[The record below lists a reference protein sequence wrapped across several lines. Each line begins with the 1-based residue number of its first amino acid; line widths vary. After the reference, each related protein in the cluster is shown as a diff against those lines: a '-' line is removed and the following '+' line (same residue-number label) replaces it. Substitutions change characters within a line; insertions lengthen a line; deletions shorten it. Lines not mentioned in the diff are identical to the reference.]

1 MRGMLMP
8 RAASL
13 GAVAIPLA
21 IYLASAYRD
30 VMYWDIGEMDTVP
43 YILGIAHPPGYPLYT
58 LTGWV
63 FTHAMPL
70 GSVAFRMSALS
81 ALALAATCWFVWRIV
96 VDGGG
101 DALAGL
107 CAALLFAFSEDT
119 WAHATRAEP
128 HALVA
133 LAAVALLCFLLRWL
147 AHGRTRD
154 LCASAL
160 ALGLGIAVHPVVAL
174 TLPGVLVA
182 VVARAHQTDAR
193 VLRRAAVI
201 AVAAA
206 AVWFCY
212 LPLRSA
218 YVNAE
223 RVDPL
228 ASYGIVGSAFWNYD
242 DPVLVDN
249 FVALVTGREI
259 GIENVRYGYT
269 AHAFTRGFAHFV
281 PLTVRE
287 LTPIGCALA
296 IAGLIVLFRRN
307 TVRAIVMAATLLP
320 SALFAF
326 GFAAESDVDRY
337 FLPAFALFAIA
348 AGEAL
353 ARLRP
358 VRIHRT
364 GLAFAGLAILYLTF
378 SQPHFFD
385 QPHDDR
391 AARDAAEILRAT
403 PSNAMIIA
411 TWVVA
416 PPLAYDDYVLAQTGA
431 RVIVPSWY
439 GEQIDRVPQWVRAQP
454 VFVAGTPQG
463 SVPGY
468 HLERMPTQTELY
480 RVEVNR

>member
-30 VMYWDIGEMDTVP
+30 VMYWDVGEMDTVP

-58 LTGWV
+58 LIGWV
-63 FTHAMPL
+63 FTHALPF

-81 ALALAATCWFVWRIV
+81 ALALAATSWFVWRMV
-96 VDGGG
+96 VDVSA
-101 DALAGL
+101 DDFAGL
-107 CAALLFAFSEDT
+107 CAALLFAFGEDT
-119 WAHATRAEP
+119 WTHATRAEA
-128 HALVA
+128 HALVT
-133 LAAVALLCFLLRWL
+133 LACVSMLYFLLRWL
-147 AHGRTRD
+147 DGDRPRD
-154 LCASAL
+154 LYASA
-160 ALGLGIAVHPVVAL
+160 AVLGLGIAVHPVVAL
-174 TLPGVLVA
+174 TLPGVFAA
-182 VVARAHQTDAR
+182 VVARAHKTDAR
-193 VLRRAAVI
+193 VLRRATVI
-201 AVAAA
+201 AAASA

-223 RVDPL
+223 RLDPV
-228 ASYGIVGSAFWNYD
+228 ASYGITGSAFWNYG

-249 FVALVTGREI
+249 FAALVTGREI
-259 GIENVRYGYT
+259 GIDDVRYGYT
-269 AHAFTRGFAHFV
+269 ARAYTRGFVHFV
-281 PLTVRE
+281 QLSVRE
-287 LTPIGCALA
+287 LTPIGCVLAL
-296 IAGLIVLFRRN
+296 AGLIVLFRRN
-307 TVRAIVMAATLLP
+307 TVRSIVMVSALLP
-320 SALFAF
+320 STLFAF

-337 FLPAFALFAIA
+337 FLPAFALLAIA

-358 VRIHRT
+358 ARVHRA
-364 GLAFAGLAILYLTF
+364 GLAFAALAVLYLAF
-378 SQPHFFD
+378 SQRHFFD

-391 AARDAAEILRAT
+391 AARDAAEILHAT
-403 PSNAMIIA
+403 PQNGMIIA
-411 TWVVA
+411 TWVIA
-416 PPLAYDDYVLAQTGA
+416 PPLAYDDYVLGETSA

-439 GEQIDRVPQWVRAQP
+439 GEQIDRIPQWVTTLP

-468 HLERMPTQTELY
+468 HLERMSTQTELY